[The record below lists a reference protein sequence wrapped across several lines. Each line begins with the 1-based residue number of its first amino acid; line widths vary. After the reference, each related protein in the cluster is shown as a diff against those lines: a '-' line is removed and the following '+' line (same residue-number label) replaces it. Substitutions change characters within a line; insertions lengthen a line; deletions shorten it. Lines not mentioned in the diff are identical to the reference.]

1 MLWGAGRK
9 RTERIDAAALQ
20 WHRVCRFVVYQGHPV
35 LIADLLYRPRHSLVQ
50 QSMHSELLSQPF
62 NADGFGVGFYTAGE
76 PTPCVV
82 RSTAP
87 AWSNRSLES
96 LSRRLSSERIFG
108 HVRAASPGLP
118 VQITNC
124 HPFWHGHFLFMH
136 NGGIEHFS
144 RIKRRLQNAL
154 SDAAWESIE
163 GSTDSE
169 HAFALLLDA
178 VGGAEAAPTTAALR
192 AAVVTTL
199 QRLAQLAR
207 EAGVAD
213 AMACNFAVTDGRST
227 VVSRYARNVGKPPAS
242 LFWSAGERYVC
253 EGEDGDMLPAGGGG
267 YRAVMVASEPLTRR
281 PEEWTEVPENHT
293 VAVGP
298 DCSVAVEPI
307 AL

>member
-1 MLWGAGRK
+1 M
-9 RTERIDAAALQ
+9 
-20 WHRVCRFVVYQGHPV
+20 CRFVAYQGHPV

-50 QSMHSELLSQPF
+50 QSMHSEMLSQPF
-62 NADGFGVGFYTAGE
+62 NADGFGVGFYTPGD

-136 NGGIEHFS
+136 NGAIEHFP

-154 SDAAWESIE
+154 SDAGWESIE

-169 HAFALLLDA
+169 HAFALFLDA
-178 VGGAEAAPTTAALR
+178 VGGAAATPTAEALR
-192 AAVVTTL
+192 AAIVTTL
-199 QRLAQLAR
+199 ARLGQLAL
-207 EAGVAD
+207 EAGVPD

-227 VVSRYARNVGKPPAS
+227 VVSHYARNIGRRSAS
-242 LFWSAGERYVC
+242 LFWSAGARYVC
-253 EGEDGDMLPAGGGG
+253 EGDDGDMLPAADGH
-267 YRAVMVASEPLTRR
+267 YRAVIVASEPLTRR
-281 PEEWTEVPENHT
+281 PDEWTEVPENHT
-293 VAVGP
+293 VTVRP
-298 DCSVAVEPI
+298 DCSVVVEPI
-307 AL
+307 VL